1 MGAARRS
8 IAFFDFMRQEE
19 GKAMGVAEDTIAAVA
34 TALGEGSIAVIRIS
48 GPEAINVAARIFR
61 SRADLRAADTHTVHY
76 GKIVDPAEGRILDE
90 VLVTVM
96 KGPRSFTAED
106 VVEVSTHGGV
116 IAVKSV
122 LELILRSGARMAEP
136 GEFTKRAFLNGRID
150 LSQAEAV
157 IDLIRSKSDRAFQ
170 LARKQAEG
178 ELSDRIKPLRE
189 RLIALLAH
197 VEVNIDYPEHDVAEM
212 TAGEI
217 RRIGGEALD
226 RVNGL
231 LATANEGRIL
241 REGIVTAIVG
251 RPNAGK
257 SSLLNALARDN
268 KAIVTDIPGT
278 TRDIVEETVSIGG
291 IPLRLLDTAG
301 IRETSDVVERIGVER
316 SRSALQEADLILL
329 VINRH
334 EALHEDERELLRQ
347 LADRPAIVV
356 VNKIDLP
363 GSADLSEAVKTYG
376 ADRVVYLSAKDGTGL
391 DELERAVSRMFLGGT
406 VEASDLTYV
415 SNARHIA
422 ALHRARQSLEDAI
435 RAADE
440 QVPIDLIQID
450 LAAAWE
456 ALGEIVGDAAGES
469 LLDQIFSKFCLGK

>member
-1 MGAARRS
+1 MG
-8 IAFFDFMRQEE
+8 M
-19 GKAMGVAEDTIAAVA
+19 AEDTIAAIA
-34 TALGEGSIAVIRIS
+34 TALGEGSIAVIRVS
-48 GPEAINVAARIFR
+48 GPDAVAVVAPLFR
-61 SRADLRAADTHTVHY
+61 SAADLRSVETHTVHY
-76 GKIVDPAEGRILDE
+76 GKIADPANGRILDE

-106 VVEVSTHGGV
+106 VVEVSTHGGM
-116 IAVKSV
+116 IAVKAV

-157 IDLIRSKSDRAFQ
+157 MDLIRSKSDRAFR
-170 LARKQAEG
+170 LARKQSEG
-178 ELSDRIKPLRE
+178 ALSRQIIPLRE

-197 VEVNIDYPEHDVAEM
+197 VEVNIDYPEHDIAEM
-212 TAGEI
+212 TANEI
-217 RRIGGEALD
+217 KITCGDVLEQ
-226 RVNGL
+226 VNQL
-231 LATANEGRIL
+231 LSTASEGKIL

-257 SSLLNALARDN
+257 SSLLNALARDH

-278 TRDIVEETVSIGG
+278 TRDIVEETVSLGG

-301 IRETSDVVERIGVER
+301 IRETSDLVERIGVER
-316 SRSALQEADLILL
+316 SRSALNEADLILL
-329 VINRH
+329 VINQH
-334 EALHEDERELLRQ
+334 EALHADERMLLEQLKDRQ
-347 LADRPAIVV
+347 TIVV

-363 GSADLSEAVKTYG
+363 AEIDLTDVIREYG
-376 ADRVVYLSAKDGTGL
+376 GDRVVYVSAKESTGL
-391 DELERAVSRMFLGGT
+391 DELERAVSALFFSGS

-422 ALHRARQSLEDAI
+422 ALHRARQSLEDAML
-435 RAADE
+435 AADNG
-440 QVPIDLIQID
+440 VPIDLIQID
-450 LAAAWE
+450 LSNVWE
-456 ALGEIVGDAAGES
+456 SLGEILGEAAGES